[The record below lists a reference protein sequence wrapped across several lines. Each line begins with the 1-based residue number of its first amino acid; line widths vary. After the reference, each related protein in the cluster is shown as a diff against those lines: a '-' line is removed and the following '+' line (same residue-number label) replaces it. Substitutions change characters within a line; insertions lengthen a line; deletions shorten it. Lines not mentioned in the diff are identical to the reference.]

1 MTFREPQCPILL
13 KIIIQHIKETFHKDL
28 EKLYDYNEVKQLFQ
42 MTCGYCFDL
51 SKTDLLIKKEVE
63 VSRDAG
69 LLFNDVLTELKK
81 GKPIQYIIGETDF
94 YGLTFKVNENVL
106 IPRQETEELVD
117 LIIKNH
123 QEKELKIL
131 DIGTGSGIIPITLKS
146 NLPNATI
153 SAIDVSENALIVAKE
168 NAQKHK
174 VEVEFIKMDI
184 LNQQNWQQLKEFD
197 IIVSNP
203 PYVLQKE
210 KELMHQNVLDF
221 EPHLALFVEN
231 ENPLLFYKIIVSFAK
246 EKLKEK
252 GYLYFEINEKYG
264 KETADL
270 LNDSG
275 FNQIEIIKDINGKD
289 RIVYGI
295 KE

>member
-1 MTFREPQCPILL
+1 MACA
-13 KIIIQHIKETFHKDL
+13 
-28 EKLYDYNEVKQLFQ
+28 
-42 MTCGYCFDL
+42 YCFDL

-231 ENPLLFYKIIVSFAK
+231 ENPLLFYKTIVSFAQ

-252 GYLYFEINEKYG
+252 GYLHFEINEKFG

-289 RIVYGI
+289 RIVYGV